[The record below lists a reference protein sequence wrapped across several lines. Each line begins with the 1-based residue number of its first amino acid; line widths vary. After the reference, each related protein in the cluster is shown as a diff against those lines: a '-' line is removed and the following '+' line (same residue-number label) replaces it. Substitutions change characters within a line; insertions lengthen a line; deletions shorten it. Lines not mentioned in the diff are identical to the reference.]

1 LVFARRVESRAHA
14 RARREQRQL
23 SVVLFDVDPIG
34 RGPDAG
40 AAPDS
45 LEAVSDT
52 LARAIR
58 GSDLA
63 IQWNRD
69 ELLVV
74 LPGLSGAEARQVAE
88 RVRAAMQA
96 GARHRVSVAG
106 GVAELL
112 ADETVE
118 SAVERANE
126 KVRLAR
132 ERGHNRVG

>member
-1 LVFARRVESRAHA
+1 M
-14 RARREQRQL
+14 
-23 SVVLFDVDPIG
+23 
-34 RGPDAG
+34 
-40 AAPDS
+40 
-45 LEAVSDT
+45 
-52 LARAIR
+52 
-58 GSDLA
+58 A

>member
-1 LVFARRVESRAHA
+1 MANA
-14 RARREQRQL
+14 
-23 SVVLFDVDPIG
+23 
-34 RGPDAG
+34 PDAFG
-40 AAPDS
+40 
-45 LEAVSDT
+45 EASET
-52 LARAIR
+52 LTRAIR

-63 IQWNRD
+63 IQWSSD

-74 LPGLSGAEARQVAE
+74 LPGLNGSEARQVAE

-96 GARHRVSVAG
+96 GARHRVAVAG

-112 ADETVE
+112 ANESVE
-118 SAVERANE
+118 SAVARANE

>member
-1 LVFARRVESRAHA
+1 MDPPDRAA
-14 RARREQRQL
+14 A
-23 SVVLFDVDPIG
+23 VAGPA
-34 RGPDAG
+34 PDAF
-40 AAPDS
+40 D
-45 LEAVSDT
+45 AVSDT
-52 LARAIR
+52 LTKAIR

-63 IQWNRD
+63 IQWSRD

-74 LPGLSGAEARQVAE
+74 LPGLSATEARQVAE

-106 GVAELL
+106 GVAELF
-112 ADETVE
+112 ANESVE
-118 SAVERANE
+118 SAVARANE